1 MSRSLAAASE
11 SAESTLNAKRLKKL
25 EDSLEHVK
33 KGIKDLEIKVD
44 GTASYDRLHKHPGF
58 QCANSADAGDTDKAV
73 IPAAEPALSL
83 QVPKEFFV
91 LWERYL
97 NLCKAL
103 NKTPNSLIVE
113 LNQQVVGASLNCQS
127 STLTKRIK
135 TEFSRFVAKYKN
147 MGGAKRKVEASKNT
161 NIVIFKSEL
170 KLSEENSAVKQL
182 SLSKICTYTISL
194 VVVWF

>member
-1 MSRSLAAASE
+1 MTQDYREMVYNTQLLYYRVFIYN
-11 SAESTLNAKRLKKL
+11 TFDTKL
-25 EDSLEHVK
+25 DE
-33 KGIKDLEIKVD
+33 
-44 GTASYDRLHKHPGF
+44 
-58 QCANSADAGDTDKAV
+58 AV
-73 IPAAEPALSL
+73 IPVAEPALSL

-113 LNQQVVGASLNCQS
+113 LNQHVIGTSLYCQS

-147 MGGAKRKVEASKNT
+147 MGGAKGKVEASKNI
-161 NIVIFKSEL
+161 NIVIF
-170 KLSEENSAVKQL
+170 
-182 SLSKICTYTISL
+182 
-194 VVVWF
+194 